1 MSTQLDLL
9 PVPPSYSRG
18 TAAGASR
25 LSDTSQAA
33 AASIQS
39 DLAAR
44 QARVLNVIRDRAG
57 ATCFEVASDIGTA
70 LHRVSGRIRELV
82 LRDLVYDSG
91 ERRTAPSG
99 RTVTV
104 WKVKP

>member
-1 MSTQLDLL
+1 MTAQLDLL

-33 AASIQS
+33 AASIQP

-44 QARVLNVIRDRAG
+44 QARVLAVIEDRAG
-57 ATCFEVASDIGTA
+57 ATCFEIASDIGTA

-82 LRDLVYDSG
+82 IRGLVYDSG
-91 ERRTAPSG
+91 CRRLAPSG
-99 RTVTV
+99 RSVV
-104 WKVKP
+104 IWKAKP